1 MKPAWIIFRKEVRET
16 LRDRKTLVIM
26 VVLPLVLY
34 PLLFLGLSQATL
46 MQQGKL
52 QAAPMTVALE
62 GDLPAALAQAVEAED
77 ATTVEAV
84 DDARRV
90 VVQGRC
96 QAGLRAPAGSAP
108 QLAAGDELPLEVLYD
123 GGSDASREA
132 KRRVDEAL
140 KRWVHD
146 VVDRRLEAKGLN
158 RSYVEPVRTQAVDV
172 APPRRQGGWV
182 LGQIL
187 PMLVSM
193 LLIGAAFY
201 PSVDLTA
208 GEKERGTLQTLLTA
222 PISPLAIV
230 TGKYLAVVTLT
241 LLSGG
246 MNLLSLALVAGN
258 IPLPDELAG
267 GASFSVSPGAAAL
280 LLLCLLLLGMMFAAV
295 MMAVAVTARS
305 FKEAQNY
312 VTPLYMASLVPLM
325 VAGLPGV
332 ELTTTTAAVPV
343 TNLALTMKAALV
355 GPVPAHLLLVVVGS
369 SVAWVALGL
378 VAATKVF
385 QTESILL
392 GDEGLRAAL
401 RAVSWAGRGA
411 GGAVRRTGRAG
422 RIPSIS
428 QAVTLLALV
437 LLAMFYGSLAAQGLP
452 LLGQVHLTQ
461 WGFLLVPTLLF
472 AAALRLDARET
483 FALRRPPLW
492 AVGAGGLL
500 GLGSWVAVSFVSKG
514 WLPAPS
520 PALEELSSALVGLAS
535 DPTTAVLTFVGVAL
549 APAVCEEL
557 LFRGVL
563 LTALRRRLSDPAA
576 VLLQALLFSAY
587 HLNIYQAP
595 STFLVGL
602 VLGILVI
609 RGRSLLPASLLHA
622 LHNGLAVAAAAY
634 AGEGLSAVWTPV
646 LLSFS
651 AVGAILLV
659 AGPRLERFTRRRHNE
674 AQRGL

>member
-1 MKPAWIIFRKEVRET
+1 VSPAWIIFRKEVRET

-46 MQQGKL
+46 IQQGKL
-52 QAAPMTVALE
+52 QAAPMTIALE
-62 GDLPAALAQAVEAED
+62 GELAPGLAAAVAAEEATDVEPSED
-77 ATTVEAV
+77 ARAAV
-84 DDARRV
+84 RE
-90 VVQGRC
+90 GRC
-96 QAGLRAPAGSAP
+96 QAGLRAKPGGATAF
-108 QLAAGDELPLEVLYD
+108 AAGGGLPVEVLFD

-140 KRWVHD
+140 ERWTHE
-146 VVDRRLEAKGLN
+146 VVERRLRAKGLS
-158 RSYVEPVRTQAVDV
+158 RAYVEPVVAEAVDV

-222 PISPLAIV
+222 PISPLSIV

-267 GASFSVSPGAAAL
+267 GASFSVSPGAAAV
-280 LLLCLLLLGMMFAAV
+280 LLLCLLLLGMMFAAA

-332 ELTTTTAAVPV
+332 ELTATTAALPV

-355 GPVPAHLLLVVVGS
+355 GPVPVHLLLVVVGS
-369 SVAWVALGL
+369 SAAWVALGL

-401 RAVSWAGRGA
+401 RAVAPAGRSAPSRGA
-411 GGAVRRTGRAG
+411 SRGGRL
-422 RIPSIS
+422 PSVS

-437 LLAMFYGSLAAQGLP
+437 LLAMFYGSLAAQGMP
-452 LLGQVHLTQ
+452 LLAQVHLTQ
-461 WGFLLVPTLLF
+461 WGFLLVPTVLVVAVLG
-472 AAALRLDARET
+472 LDVRET
-483 FALRRPPLW
+483 LSLRRPPLW
-492 AVGAGGLL
+492 ALGAGGLV
-500 GLGSWVAVSFVSKG
+500 GLGSWVAVSLVSKG

-520 PALEELSSALVGLAS
+520 PALEELSSQIVGLAA
-535 DPTTAVLTFVGVAL
+535 DPTTAVLAFAGLAV
-549 APAVCEEL
+549 APAICEEL

-563 LTALRRRLSDPAA
+563 LTALRRRMSDRAA
-576 VLLQALLFSAY
+576 VVLQAALFSAY
-587 HLNIYQAP
+587 HLNIFQALG
-595 STFLVGL
+595 TFLVGL
-602 VLGILVI
+602 VLGALVV
-609 RGRSLLPASLLHA
+609 RGRSLLPASLLHG

-634 AGEGLSAVWTPV
+634 AGEGLSGAWTAA
-646 LLSFS
+646 LLSFTVVGGILM
-651 AVGAILLV
+651 AV
-659 AGPRLERFTRRRHNE
+659 GPRLERGARRTPND
-674 AQRGL
+674 AQRGS